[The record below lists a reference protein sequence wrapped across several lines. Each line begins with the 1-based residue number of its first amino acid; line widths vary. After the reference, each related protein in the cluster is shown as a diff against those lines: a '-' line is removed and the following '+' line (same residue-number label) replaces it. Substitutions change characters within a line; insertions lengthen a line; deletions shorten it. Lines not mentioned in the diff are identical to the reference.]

1 MKKVMKRSKGRS
13 ISSKSAKGKRP
24 AAAKAVRRPKA
35 KSVKPKRKATPA
47 KPKRRAVGGRSIS
60 LRMPPAKATPAKPK
74 PRAAAAV
81 AKGPSVTTLQRR
93 ILALEEQLRARAQD
107 GVEVA
112 RWKQYHSQLQEQV
125 KAKDSMLAFKDK
137 ELLEL
142 RRQREELNAQLKK
155 KDK

>member
-1 MKKVMKRSKGRS
+1 MKKGMKRSKGRAV
-13 ISSKSAKGKRP
+13 SSRSAKGKRP
-24 AAAKAVRRPKA
+24 AAAKAARRPKA

-47 KPKRRAVGGRSIS
+47 KPKPKAV
-60 LRMPPAKATPAKPK
+60 
-74 PRAAAAV
+74 AAA

-93 ILALEEQLRARAQD
+93 IQALEEQLRAGAQD

-137 ELLEL
+137 ELLDL
-142 RRQREELNAQLKK
+142 RRQCEELMTQAKK
-155 KDK
+155 KDT

>member
-1 MKKVMKRSKGRS
+1 
-13 ISSKSAKGKRP
+13 
-24 AAAKAVRRPKA
+24 
-35 KSVKPKRKATPA
+35 
-47 KPKRRAVGGRSIS
+47 
-60 LRMPPAKATPAKPK
+60 MPPAKATPAKPK

>member
-13 ISSKSAKGKRP
+13 VSSKSAKGKRP

-35 KSVKPKRKATPA
+35 AAVKAKRKATPA
-47 KPKRRAVGGRSIS
+47 KPKPKAV
-60 LRMPPAKATPAKPK
+60 
-74 PRAAAAV
+74 AAP

-93 ILALEEQLRARAQD
+93 IQALEEQLRARAQD

>member
-13 ISSKSAKGKRP
+13 VSSKSAKGKRP
-24 AAAKAVRRPKA
+24 AAAKAVRKPKA
-35 KSVKPKRKATPA
+35 AAVKAKRKATPA
-47 KPKRRAVGGRSIS
+47 KPKPKAV
-60 LRMPPAKATPAKPK
+60 
-74 PRAAAAV
+74 AAA

-93 ILALEEQLRARAQD
+93 IQALEEQLRARAQD

>member
-13 ISSKSAKGKRP
+13 VSSKSAKGKRS

-35 KSVKPKRKATPA
+35 AAVKAKRKATPA
-47 KPKRRAVGGRSIS
+47 KPKPKAV
-60 LRMPPAKATPAKPK
+60 
-74 PRAAAAV
+74 AAA

-93 ILALEEQLRARAQD
+93 IQALEEQLRARAQD

>member
-1 MKKVMKRSKGRS
+1 MKKGMKRSKGRAV
-13 ISSKSAKGKRP
+13 SSRAAKGKRP
-24 AAAKAVRRPKA
+24 AVKAVRRPKA

-47 KPKRRAVGGRSIS
+47 KPK
-60 LRMPPAKATPAKPK
+60 PK
-74 PRAAAAV
+74 AAAAV

-112 RWKQYHSQLQEQV
+112 RWKQYHSQLQDQV
-125 KAKDSMLAFKDK
+125 KAKDAMLAFKEK
-137 ELLEL
+137 ELLDL
-142 RRQREELNAQLKK
+142 RHQCEALKAQAKK

>member
-13 ISSKSAKGKRP
+13 VSSKSAKGKRP
-24 AAAKAVRRPKA
+24 AAAKVVRRPKA
-35 KSVKPKRKATPA
+35 AAVKAKRKATPA
-47 KPKRRAVGGRSIS
+47 KPK
-60 LRMPPAKATPAKPK
+60 PK
-74 PRAAAAV
+74 AAAAA

-93 ILALEEQLRARAQD
+93 IQVLEEQLLARAQD

>member
-1 MKKVMKRSKGRS
+1 MIKVMKRSKGRS
-13 ISSKSAKGKRP
+13 VSSKSAKGKRP

-47 KPKRRAVGGRSIS
+47 KPKPKAV
-60 LRMPPAKATPAKPK
+60 
-74 PRAAAAV
+74 AAA

-93 ILALEEQLRARAQD
+93 IQALEEQLRARAQD

-125 KAKDSMLAFKDK
+125 KAKDSMLAFKDT
-137 ELLEL
+137 ELLDL
-142 RRQREELNAQLKK
+142 RRQSEELKAELKRK
-155 KDK
+155 EK

>member
-1 MKKVMKRSKGRS
+1 MKKGMKRSKGRAV
-13 ISSKSAKGKRP
+13 SSRAAKGKRP
-24 AAAKAVRRPKA
+24 AVKAVRRPKA

-47 KPKRRAVGGRSIS
+47 KPK
-60 LRMPPAKATPAKPK
+60 PK
-74 PRAAAAV
+74 AAAAV

-112 RWKQYHSQLQEQV
+112 RWKQYHSQLQDQV
-125 KAKDSMLAFKDK
+125 KAKDSMLAFKEK
-137 ELLEL
+137 ELMDL
-142 RRQREELNAQLKK
+142 RRQCEELKAQAKK

>member
-13 ISSKSAKGKRP
+13 VSSKSAKGKRP

-35 KSVKPKRKATPA
+35 AAVKAKRKATPA
-47 KPKRRAVGGRSIS
+47 KPKPKAV
-60 LRMPPAKATPAKPK
+60 
-74 PRAAAAV
+74 AAA

-93 ILALEEQLRARAQD
+93 IQALEEQLRARAQD

-142 RRQREELNAQLKK
+142 RRQREELNAQLKQ

>member
-13 ISSKSAKGKRP
+13 VSSKSAKGKRP
-24 AAAKAVRRPKA
+24 AAAKAIRRPKA
-35 KSVKPKRKATPA
+35 AAVKAKRKATPA
-47 KPKRRAVGGRSIS
+47 KPKPKAV
-60 LRMPPAKATPAKPK
+60 
-74 PRAAAAV
+74 AAA

-93 ILALEEQLRARAQD
+93 IQALEEQLRARAQD

>member
-1 MKKVMKRSKGRS
+1 MKKVMERSKKRAV
-13 ISSKSAKGKRP
+13 SSRSAKGKRP
-24 AAAKAVRRPKA
+24 AAKAVRRPKA
-35 KSVKPKRKATPA
+35 AAVKAKRKPT
-47 KPKRRAVGGRSIS
+47 S
-60 LRMPPAKATPAKPK
+60 LKPK
-74 PRAAAAV
+74 PKAVAAA

-93 ILALEEQLRARAQD
+93 IQALEEQLRARAQD

-142 RRQREELNAQLKK
+142 RRQHEELNAQLKK

>member
-1 MKKVMKRSKGRS
+1 MKKVMKRSKRRS
-13 ISSKSAKGKRP
+13 VSSKSAKGKRP

-35 KSVKPKRKATPA
+35 AAVKAKRKATPA
-47 KPKRRAVGGRSIS
+47 KPKPKAV
-60 LRMPPAKATPAKPK
+60 
-74 PRAAAAV
+74 AAA

-93 ILALEEQLRARAQD
+93 IQALEEQLRARAQD

>member
-13 ISSKSAKGKRP
+13 VSSKSAKGKRP

-35 KSVKPKRKATPA
+35 AAVKAKRKATP
-47 KPKRRAVGGRSIS
+47 
-60 LRMPPAKATPAKPK
+60 TKPK
-74 PRAAAAV
+74 PKAVAAA

-93 ILALEEQLRARAQD
+93 IQALEEQLRARAQD

>member
-13 ISSKSAKGKRP
+13 VSSKSAKGKRP
-24 AAAKAVRRPKA
+24 AVKAVRRPKA

-47 KPKRRAVGGRSIS
+47 KPK
-60 LRMPPAKATPAKPK
+60 PK
-74 PRAAAAV
+74 AAAAV

-112 RWKQYHSQLQEQV
+112 RWKQYHSQLQDQV
-125 KAKDSMLAFKDK
+125 KAKDSMLAFKEK
-137 ELLEL
+137 ELLDL
-142 RRQREELNAQLKK
+142 RRQCEELNAQAKK

>member
-13 ISSKSAKGKRP
+13 FSSKSAKGKRP

-35 KSVKPKRKATPA
+35 AAVKAKRKATPA
-47 KPKRRAVGGRSIS
+47 KPKPKAV
-60 LRMPPAKATPAKPK
+60 
-74 PRAAAAV
+74 AAA

-93 ILALEEQLRARAQD
+93 IQALEEQLRARAQD

>member
-1 MKKVMKRSKGRS
+1 MKKGMKRSKGRAV
-13 ISSKSAKGKRP
+13 SSRAAKGKRP
-24 AAAKAVRRPKA
+24 AVKAVRRPKA

-74 PRAAAAV
+74 PKAAAAV
-81 AKGPSVTTLQRR
+81 AKGPTVTTLQGR

-112 RWKQYHSQLQEQV
+112 RWKQYHSQLQDQV
-125 KAKDSMLAFKDK
+125 KAKDSMLAFKEK
-137 ELLEL
+137 ELLDL
-142 RRQREELNAQLKK
+142 RRQCEELKAQAKK

>member
-1 MKKVMKRSKGRS
+1 KPKAV
-13 ISSKSAKGKRP
+13 
-24 AAAKAVRRPKA
+24 AAA
-35 KSVKPKRKATPA
+35 
-47 KPKRRAVGGRSIS
+47 
-60 LRMPPAKATPAKPK
+60 
-74 PRAAAAV
+74 

-93 ILALEEQLRARAQD
+93 IQALEEQLRARAQD

>member
-1 MKKVMKRSKGRS
+1 MKKGMKRSKKRAV
-13 ISSKSAKGKRP
+13 SSKSAKGKRP
-24 AAAKAVRRPKA
+24 AAKVVRRPKA
-35 KSVKPKRKATPA
+35 KSVKPKRKAIPA
-47 KPKRRAVGGRSIS
+47 KPKRKAV
-60 LRMPPAKATPAKPK
+60 
-74 PRAAAAV
+74 AAA
-81 AKGPSVTTLQRR
+81 AKGPSVTALQRR
-93 ILALEEQLRARAQD
+93 IQTLEGQLRARAQD

-142 RRQREELNAQLKK
+142 RRQCEELKAQAKK

>member
-1 MKKVMKRSKGRS
+1 MKKGMKRSKKRAV
-13 ISSKSAKGKRP
+13 SSKSAKGKRP
-24 AAAKAVRRPKA
+24 AAKVVRRPKA

-47 KPKRRAVGGRSIS
+47 KPKPKAV
-60 LRMPPAKATPAKPK
+60 
-74 PRAAAAV
+74 AAA

-93 ILALEEQLRARAQD
+93 IQTLEGQLRARAQD

-142 RRQREELNAQLKK
+142 RRQCEELKAQAKK
-155 KDK
+155 KG